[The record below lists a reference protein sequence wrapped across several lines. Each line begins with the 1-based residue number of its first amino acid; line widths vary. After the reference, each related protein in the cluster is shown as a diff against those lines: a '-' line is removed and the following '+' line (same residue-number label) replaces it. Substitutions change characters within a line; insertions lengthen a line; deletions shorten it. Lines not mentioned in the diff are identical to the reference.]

1 VNSTCVQEQ
10 WQAGGVVG
18 NPNLVDG
25 ADKDSSRMAR
35 WAIAAIRAYQA
46 ARAGRPT
53 GCRYLP
59 TCSEYGIEAI
69 ERHGTIRG
77 SMLTM
82 RRLARCTPWG
92 GHGVDPVPEGRIPCS
107 HR

>member
-1 VNSTCVQEQ
+1 MNSACVQEKRPTQ
-10 WQAGGVVG
+10 PGDEVG
-18 NPNLVDG
+18 QYDRFGQGSSLVG
-25 ADKDSSRMAR
+25 R
-35 WAIAAIRAYQA
+35 WMIAAIGWYQA

-59 TCSEYGIEAI
+59 TCSDYAMQAVAG
-69 ERHGTIRG
+69 HGAARG
-77 SMLTM
+77 SVLTV